1 MKLIECVPNFS
12 EGKNQ
17 KVIDAIS
24 TSIRETA
31 GCSLVDVDAEGSTN
45 RTVYTFVGE
54 PDAVVQG
61 ALNAAK
67 AAFKLIDMAKHK
79 GEHPR
84 FGALDVCPFI
94 PVSNTTMDDCIDC
107 ANKFAKMLAEELQ
120 VPVYLYGFAAK
131 NEQRKILSNTRS
143 GEYEKLEEKLKNNE
157 WYPDYGTNKF
167 VSSWGA
173 TAVGARKFLIAYNIN
188 LISTK
193 EQAHKIALNIRETGR
208 GPSRRGRLR
217 CVQGIGWYLDKENIA
232 QVSTN
237 VTDIDVTKVHQVYE
251 EVCSDAKELNL
262 PVVGSQIVGLVPLK
276 VLLDAAEYYMKKDN
290 LFILEEDSKIRL
302 AVNRMGLSSL
312 STFNPHQRI
321 IEYVIRD
328 EARDSPLTS
337 QSLTKFISSV
347 GSRTASP
354 GGGSVSAA
362 VAAMGAALCTM
373 TGLLTYGKKQ
383 WETLEAV
390 MRINIPIVHQCMTEL
405 IPLVDKDS
413 KAFDSF
419 MAAMK
424 MPKGNEEEIESRK
437 KAMQAGILE
446 AIEIPL
452 KVITTCNASWVAVV
466 EIAKSGNINCLSD
479 VQVGSKCLETGIWG
493 AYQNV
498 LINLPQVDDE
508 NIREKIRSDAQL
520 EMDKAKQC
528 CQEVLSITEGRKNEN
543 SPQ

>member
-1 MKLIECVPNFS
+1 
-12 EGKNQ
+12 
-17 KVIDAIS
+17 
-24 TSIRETA
+24 
-31 GCSLVDVDAEGSTN
+31 
-45 RTVYTFVGE
+45 
-54 PDAVVQG
+54 
-61 ALNAAK
+61 
-67 AAFKLIDMAKHK
+67 MAKHK